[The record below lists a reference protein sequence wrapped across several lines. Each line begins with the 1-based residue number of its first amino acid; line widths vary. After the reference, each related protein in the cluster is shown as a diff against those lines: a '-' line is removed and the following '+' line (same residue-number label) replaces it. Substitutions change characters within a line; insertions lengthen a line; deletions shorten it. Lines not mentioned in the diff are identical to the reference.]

1 MIVSCHQPN
10 YLPYLGYFDKIKN
23 CDIFVLFDDVQ
34 LPQSNKDNFETKNK
48 IKTSNGVLE
57 LNVPILK
64 RGDRIF
70 IKDAL
75 IYDNGWRKK
84 HLRSIVFAYKKAPF
98 FNQYIGQIEKIYKTH
113 WEKLYELNTTLIIL
127 FNRFF
132 GIKTKL
138 IFSSELELEDLYGE
152 EKILAIIKK
161 LGGDTYISG
170 RGIGSLRYIK
180 KEDFKKENIKL
191 IWQDFKCP
199 TYHQLWGEFVPNLS
213 AIDYLMC
220 EGGTMNNANI

>member
-64 RGDRIF
+64 RGDRVF

-84 HLRSIVFAYKKAPF
+84 HLRSIIFAYKKAPF
-98 FNQYIGQIEKIYKTH
+98 FNQYIKEIKRIYNTH
-113 WEKLYELNTTLIIL
+113 WNKLVDLNVSLIKL
-127 FNRFF
+127 FNKIL
-132 GIKTKL
+132 GIKTEMV
-138 IFSSELELEDLYGE
+138 FSSDLKIETTGE
-152 EKILAIIKK
+152 QKIIDIVKK
-161 LGGDTYISG
+161 LNGDAYISG
-170 RGIGSLRYIK
+170 TGAGSKRYIIP
-180 KEDFKKENIKL
+180 EDFKREGIKL
-191 IWQDFKCP
+191 IWRDFQCP

-213 AIDYLMC
+213 VIDYLMC
-220 EGGTMNNANI
+220 EGGIMNNVNL